1 MAMEKFKVKVAMSHE
16 FSTQDINDL
25 VCTALEGGINYWC
38 RKAKMLKDNKHFKI
52 VGVSDEDQD
61 KIQYASDVI
70 GYGGTLVLYDAESDD
85 KWELT
90 RDKML
95 KGIKKHCKEMAINPA
110 NLMDNYDAGDA
121 DCIVQY
127 ALFDEITFG

>member
-1 MAMEKFKVKVAMSHE
+1 MEKFKVEVVMKHE

-25 VCTALEGGINYWC
+25 VVTALEGGINYWC
-38 RKAKMLKDNKHFKI
+38 RKAEMLRDKVTHMF
-52 VGVSDEDQD
+52 VGISDEDQD

-70 GYGGTLVLYDAESDD
+70 GYGGTLVLYDAESSD

-90 RDKML
+90 PEKFI
-95 KGIKKHCKEMAINPA
+95 KGIKMHCEEMAINPA
-110 NLMDNYDAGDA
+110 NLIDNHDAGDA
-121 DCIVQY
+121 DAILQY